1 MDRTLSPSINEMVKI
16 GLWLELVI
24 AAGFVVGLG
33 FGALTGQRT
42 VTTIVLIALQ
52 VILTP
57 IFDRVHIP
65 YFINGQRL
73 LVGVALD
80 QLRPAGL
87 TSGLGGPGGGPL
99 RFGGGG
105 GALGI
110 PPMPTWAMILVIVGW
125 LVAWSVIGAWR
136 MATRDA

>member
-1 MDRTLSPSINEMVKI
+1 MVKI
-16 GLWLELVI
+16 GLWLELVVGV
-24 AAGFVVGLG
+24 GFVAGLG

-52 VILTP
+52 VIVTP
-57 IFDRVHIP
+57 ILARANIP

-87 TSGLGGPGGGPL
+87 ASGLGGGPGGGPL
-99 RFGGGG
+99 HFGGSG

-110 PPMPTWAMILVIVGW
+110 PPMPTWGMILVIVGW
-125 LVAWSVIGAWR
+125 IVGWSVIGAWR